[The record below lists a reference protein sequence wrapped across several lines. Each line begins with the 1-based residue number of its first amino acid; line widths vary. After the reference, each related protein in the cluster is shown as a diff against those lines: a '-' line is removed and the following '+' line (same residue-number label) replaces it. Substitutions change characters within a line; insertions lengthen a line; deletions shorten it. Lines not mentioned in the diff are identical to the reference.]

1 MRKQIFSIAV
11 AAAFAIPS
19 LANAYVEVQTV
30 EEDKVLVSF
39 DVSQTASEEGRA
51 DLERTI
57 RAAAKRVCGP
67 MDTRSAGSLAAAT
80 DNKACFRNAVARAMR
95 TVESGTSNIAAVT
108 SN

>member
-30 EEDKVLVSF
+30 EEDKVLVSY
-39 DVSQTASEEGRA
+39 DVRQSASEEGRA

-57 RAAAKRVCGP
+57 RAAAKKVCGP
-67 MDTRSAGSLAAAT
+67 QDTRSAGSLSAAI
-80 DNKACFRNAVARAMR
+80 DNKACVRNAVARAMR
-95 TVESGTSNIAAVT
+95 TVNSGSGNIAAVT

>member
-30 EEDKVLVSF
+30 EEDKVLVSY
-39 DVSQTASEEGRA
+39 DVSQTSSKEGRA

-57 RAAAKRVCGP
+57 RAAAKQVCGP
-67 MDTRSAGSLAAAT
+67 LDTRSAGSLSVAM

-95 TVESGTSNIAAVT
+95 TVESGTGNIAAVT

>member
-19 LANAYVEVQTV
+19 LANAYVDVETV
-30 EEDKVLVSF
+30 DEDKVLVSY
-39 DVSQTASEEGRA
+39 DVKQAATEEGRA

-57 RAAAKRVCGP
+57 RAAAKQVCGP
-67 MDTRSAGSLAAAT
+67 QDTRSAGSLSAAM
-80 DNKACFRNAVARAMR
+80 DNKACFRNALTRAMR
-95 TVESGTSNIAAVT
+95 SVESGSGNIAAVT

>member
-30 EEDKVLVSF
+30 EEDKALVSF
-39 DVSQTASEEGRA
+39 DVSQTASEKCRA
-51 DLERTI
+51 SLERTI

-67 MDTRSAGSLAAAT
+67 LDTRSAGSLSAAS
-80 DNKACFRNAVARAMR
+80 DNRACFRNAVARAMR
-95 TVESGTSNIAAVT
+95 TVESGASNIAAVT

>member
-39 DVSQTASEEGRA
+39 DVSQTAYEKA
-51 DLERTI
+51 ER
-57 RAAAKRVCGP
+57 VLNELSVQLQSG
-67 MDTRSAGSLAAAT
+67 
-80 DNKACFRNAVARAMR
+80 FAVLWILVSQDHCLQRR
-95 TVESGTSNIAAVT
+95 TTGLVSGTPLHGP
-108 SN
+108 